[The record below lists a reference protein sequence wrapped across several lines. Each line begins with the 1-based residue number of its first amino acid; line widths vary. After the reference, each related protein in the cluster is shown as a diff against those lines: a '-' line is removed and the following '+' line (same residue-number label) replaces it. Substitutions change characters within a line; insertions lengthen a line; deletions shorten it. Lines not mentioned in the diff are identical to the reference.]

1 MAQQNNVQEVESK
14 ASAIVQQAKSQVLIL
29 ANQLVTNVSLLTR
42 SAEGNAS
49 LLLANLY
56 NDINKGISE
65 AQAKAT
71 QVRIKD
77 IVGPT
82 YGLDL
87 DSDEYSV
94 LTYYGQFMTLIHEHS
109 TPRPIQGVTCMYGTF
124 YKPYKTDRQIQDAP
138 SIAFK
143 CNGLLEKIERNFP

>member
-29 ANQLVTNVSLLTR
+29 ANQLVTNVSLVTR

-56 NDINKGISE
+56 NDINKGISD

-71 QVRIKD
+71 QVRKD
-77 IVGPT
+77 IDGSIWI
-82 YGLDL
+82 GL
-87 DSDEYSV
+87 
-94 LTYYGQFMTLIHEHS
+94 
-109 TPRPIQGVTCMYGTF
+109 
-124 YKPYKTDRQIQDAP
+124 
-138 SIAFK
+138 
-143 CNGLLEKIERNFP
+143 

>member
-1 MAQQNNVQEVESK
+1 MAQHNNVQEVESK
-14 ASAIVQQAKSQVLIL
+14 SSAIVQQAKSQVLIL
-29 ANQLVTNVSLLTR
+29 ANQLVTNVSLLSR

-82 YGLDL
+82 
-87 DSDEYSV
+87 
-94 LTYYGQFMTLIHEHS
+94 
-109 TPRPIQGVTCMYGTF
+109 
-124 YKPYKTDRQIQDAP
+124 
-138 SIAFK
+138 
-143 CNGLLEKIERNFP
+143 LLFRL

>member
-65 AQAKAT
+65 AQAKVT

-87 DSDEYSV
+87 DCEEYSV
-94 LTYYGQFMTLIHEHS
+94 LTM
-109 TPRPIQGVTCMYGTF
+109 
-124 YKPYKTDRQIQDAP
+124 DR
-138 SIAFK
+138 
-143 CNGLLEKIERNFP
+143 L